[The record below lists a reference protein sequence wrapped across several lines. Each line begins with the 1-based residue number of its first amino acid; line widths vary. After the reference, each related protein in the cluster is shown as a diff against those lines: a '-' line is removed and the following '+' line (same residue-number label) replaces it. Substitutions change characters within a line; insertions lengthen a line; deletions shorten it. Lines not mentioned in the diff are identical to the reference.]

1 MPILSLR
8 LENATLLFNGG
19 EERRHLQ
26 GSDFERMQ
34 GWVQCY
40 EAALKTDR
48 FDTLL
53 GLGRESFQW
62 LDQKTGWL
70 THALEQDTGPL
81 ELELAVPQIP
91 DENERLF
98 LQVPWEL
105 LAQPQGDFLA
115 RDDLRPFIPWRRLGR
130 EEQRLQPAHRDLH
143 LVFMAAAPRGASELD
158 FEAEEAGI
166 IEKTRTLPLTL
177 TVEESGSPDFLTEVV
192 RGLPVL
198 PEVVHLSCH
207 GDIKDK
213 KPVLLL
219 EDEAGDKLYTS
230 GGTLAAKLGDSM
242 PALLFLSACRTAEG
256 RAAASPLAMEMVYA
270 GCANVVGWDGSVNDF
285 DALLFAGYFYQELA
299 GYATVGWA
307 MATARRELLKQW
319 QANPN
324 IASHWHLARLFLGP
338 KGGEKLCAS
347 NKSKRSLPNDPGAQE
362 FLDKERA
369 LVPVA
374 SRTTF
379 VGRRRLLQTILA
391 SWRCG
396 ESKGAQIH
404 GIGRTGKSSLAA
416 RLANRLPHYQTV
428 VVFRDYD
435 ALAVL
440 DALLGK
446 LPARVGRELREVWRD
461 QVKKDE
467 KILGDALRD
476 ILAGPCCQFDSTTGD
491 KPLLLILDD
500 LERIQE
506 PMDGSR
512 AATPFKS
519 AHQRVM
525 RVILEAFRDVE
536 TESRVLLTSR
546 HACTL
551 TSNRGDELIDLLLTV
566 PLPPLSPMERW
577 KQWEA
582 ETRYH
587 IAAAE
592 PEGARELLP
601 RILEAARGNPGLQNL
616 LTKPLLRG
624 EVDIAKKALGQVE
637 VFLARGI
644 IPPAGEDA
652 GDFFRTLALQSYREA
667 LTKEQE
673 RACQAL
679 ILFNIP
685 MPLSATDAVLAAVG
699 VVLPE
704 DTRARLVGLGLF
716 NQLSEVLGREKHFF
730 LEALLRPLMTGERND
745 IRLPDIARVA
755 LNPWLVAWRRA
766 VGTLP
771 WHPLVL
777 ELFRLAQL
785 AEDATAMAEA
795 AIAAGFWLFMK
806 EHDAHKALEELVQP
820 TLSALERAGIA
831 PPLDLINLGAQCAE
845 RLGVNDTR
853 RALLE
858 LGLTLSQEESIP
870 LAMLWGEYAKL
881 LIQQGELVQAEQ
893 WLWKAEKVFQT
904 QGAIRSRAVTLGR
917 IADIYQS
924 RGELDEALLIR
935 LEEELP
941 VYERLGD
948 IRERAITLGKIAD
961 IYQVRGEL
969 DDALQIWRE
978 EVIPVYERLGDIRSR
993 AVTLGQ
999 IADIYLSRGD
1009 LDEALRIRLEEEL
1022 PVYERLGDIRE
1033 RAITMSKISDIYQ
1046 SRGDLDEALR
1056 IRREEEI
1063 PVYERLGDIRE
1074 RAITMSKIADIYQV
1088 RGDLEEALRIRREEC
1103 LPVFEQLGDI
1113 HSRAVTLGRIAD
1125 IYEARGD
1132 LDEALRIR
1140 REETLPVYERLGDI
1154 REYAIAQ
1161 FKIADIYKR
1170 SGNLDEALRIWR
1182 EESLPVFKKLG
1193 FRRECVLTMMQIAAI
1208 HAARGEDDE
1217 AHKIL
1222 HEAHSLLMTIP

>member
-1 MPILSLR
+1 MPILSFR

-26 GSDFERMQ
+26 GSDFASMQ

-53 GLGRESFQW
+53 ALGRESFHW
-62 LDQKTGWL
+62 LDQTGWL

-130 EEQRLQPAHRDLH
+130 EGQRLQPTHRDLH

-177 TVEESGSPDFLTEVV
+177 TVEESGSPDFLGKVV
-192 RGLPVL
+192 RDLPVL

-207 GDIKDK
+207 GDIIGQQ
-213 KPVLLL
+213 PVLLL
-219 EDEAGDKLYTS
+219 EDASGEELETT
-230 GGTLAAKLGDSM
+230 GGTLAAKLGDSK

-256 RAAASPLAMEMVYA
+256 RAAASPLATEMVYA

-347 NKSKRSLPNDPGAQE
+347 NKSKRCLPNDPGAQE

-374 SRTTF
+374 PRTTF

-440 DALLGK
+440 DAILGK
-446 LPARVGRELREVWRD
+446 LPARVGREMREMWRD

-476 ILAGPCCQFDSTTGD
+476 ILAGPCRQFDSTSGG

-506 PMDGSR
+506 PINGSR

-519 AHQRVM
+519 THQRVM

-536 TESRVLLTSR
+536 TESRLLLTSR

-551 TSNRGDELIDLLLTV
+551 IGNRGDELIDLLLTV
-566 PLPPLSPMERW
+566 PLPPLSLMERR

-582 ETRYH
+582 ETRYLN
-587 IAAAE
+587 
-592 PEGARELLP
+592 EGDETKRARLLFV

-624 EVDIAKKALGQVE
+624 EVDIAKKALEQVE

-679 ILFNIP
+679 ILFETP
-685 MPLSATDAVLAAVG
+685 MPVSVADAVLVAVG
-699 VVLPE
+699 VVHPA

-716 NQLSEVLGREKHFF
+716 NLLPEVLGHEEHVY

-766 VGTLP
+766 DGTLP

-785 AEDATAMAEA
+785 AEDASAMAET
-795 AIAAGFWLFMK
+795 AITAGFWLFMK
-806 EHDAHKALEELVQP
+806 EHDAYKALEELVQP

-870 LAMLWGEYAKL
+870 LAMLWGEYAEF
-881 LIQQGELVQAEQ
+881 LIQQGELPQAEQ
-893 WLWKAEKVFQT
+893 WLWKAEKVFQA
-904 QGAIRSRAVTLGR
+904 QDDIRSRAVTMGK
-917 IADIYQS
+917 IADIYEARGDLDLALRIRREECLPVYERLGDIRS
-924 RGELDEALLIR
+924 RAITLSKISDIYEARGDLDEALLIR

-948 IRERAITLGKIAD
+948 IR
-961 IYQVRGEL
+961 
-969 DDALQIWRE
+969 
-978 EVIPVYERLGDIRSR
+978 S
-993 AVTLGQ
+993 
-999 IADIYLSRGD
+999 
-1009 LDEALRIRLEEEL
+1009 
-1022 PVYERLGDIRE
+1022 
-1033 RAITMSKISDIYQ
+1033 
-1046 SRGDLDEALR
+1046 
-1056 IRREEEI
+1056 
-1063 PVYERLGDIRE
+1063 

-1088 RGDLEEALRIRREEC
+1088 RGDLDEALRIRREEC

-1113 HSRAVTLGRIAD
+1113 HSRAVTLGQIAD
-1125 IYEARGD
+1125 IYQLRGK
-1132 LDEALRIR
+1132 LDESLRIR
-1140 REETLPVYERLGDI
+1140 RGETLPVFEQLGDI
-1154 REYAIAQ
+1154 RSRAMSL
-1161 FKIADIYKR
+1161 FKIADIYKE
-1170 SGNLDEALRIWR
+1170 SGNLNEALRIWR

-1193 FRRECVLTMMQIAAI
+1193 FRRECVITMRRIAAI
-1208 HAARGEDDE
+1208 HEARGEDDE

-1222 HEAHSLLMTIP
+1222 HEVEAFSS